1 MTAQIFYDCLTKG
14 YIKLGRINLIMF
26 DECHR
31 AVNNH
36 PMRQI
41 MQLFENI
48 SKNQQPRILAM
59 SATLL
64 NANIKSDKIES
75 TIKVLKGQPRV
86 ILLLIIFNFNLHI
99 SYNCLCCRIWK

>member
-1 MTAQIFYDCLTKG
+1 MTAQIFVDIMDRG
-14 YIKLGRINLIMF
+14 IIKLDRINLIMF

-41 MQLFENI
+41 MQTFENCP
-48 SKNQQPRILAM
+48 KKQHPRILAM

-75 TIKVLKGQPRV
+75 TIKVHTESFCV
-86 ILLLIIFNFNLHI
+86 
-99 SYNCLCCRIWK
+99 SLCY

>member
-1 MTAQIFYDCLTKG
+1 MTAQIFVDTLTRG
-14 YIKLGRINLIMF
+14 YVKLDRINLIMF

-41 MQLFENI
+41 MQYFENYP
-48 SKNQQPRILAM
+48 KHQQPRVLAM

-64 NANIKSDKIES
+64 NANIKSDKIEN
-75 TIKVLKGQPRV
+75 TIKVKKHFVP
-86 ILLLIIFNFNLHI
+86 
-99 SYNCLCCRIWK
+99 LCYW